1 MRKAGVVCAV
11 AAAAGDVAKSCC
23 ESLVARKEE
32 REGSSCE
39 TAAAR
44 PAQKKQLQSNI
55 SCSHILDLAA
65 KCCHSLDAMAST
77 APSPVDIIVEHHGHE
92 CL

>member
-23 ESLVARKEE
+23 ESLVARKEA
-32 REGSSCE
+32 RRGLLLRNSCSSSCAE
-39 TAAAR
+39 
-44 PAQKKQLQSNI
+44 KQLQSNS

-65 KCCHSLDAMAST
+65 KCYHSLDAMAST
-77 APSPVDIIVEHHGHE
+77 APSPVDIIIEHHGHE

>member
-44 PAQKKQLQSNI
+44 PAQKN
-55 SCSHILDLAA
+55 SCKATSPALTF
-65 KCCHSLDAMAST
+65 ST
-77 APSPVDIIVEHHGHE
+77 WMPNVATR
-92 CL
+92 

>member
-1 MRKAGVVCAV
+1 MRKAGVVFAV

-23 ESLVARKEE
+23 ESLVARKKE

-39 TAAAR
+39 TAAAC

-55 SCSHILDLAA
+55 FCSHILDLAA
-65 KCCHSLDAMAST
+65 KCCHSLDAVAST
-77 APSPVDIIVEHHGHE
+77 APSPVDIIIEHQGQK
-92 CL
+92 CV